1 MGVIIAFVLHPR
13 EESRQES
20 VQSVGGI
27 NKRVTL
33 RAEKIFG
40 DLAAI

>member
-20 VQSVGGI
+20 VQSVVDV

-33 RAEKIFG
+33 RPERIFG
-40 DLAAI
+40 DLTAI